1 MARAPFSV
9 SERATKHGVAW
20 DGAVIKTIRIA
31 DAKNRSHAIRVPLT
45 YFSRMHRLPNPLQYL
60 DKLAENERER
70 YPGLPRHENGRAQEH
85 GSSYTNCMMTDRYSN
100 HDTLIDFNDA
110 RQKLEDK
117 LRTEERKRQ
126 EKEAEKVASRELADG
141 ENIVTDVAE

>member
-1 MARAPFSV
+1 
-9 SERATKHGVAW
+9 
-20 DGAVIKTIRIA
+20 
-31 DAKNRSHAIRVPLT
+31 
-45 YFSRMHRLPNPLQYL
+45 
-60 DKLAENERER
+60 
-70 YPGLPRHENGRAQEH
+70 
-85 GSSYTNCMMTDRYSN
+85 MMTDRYSN